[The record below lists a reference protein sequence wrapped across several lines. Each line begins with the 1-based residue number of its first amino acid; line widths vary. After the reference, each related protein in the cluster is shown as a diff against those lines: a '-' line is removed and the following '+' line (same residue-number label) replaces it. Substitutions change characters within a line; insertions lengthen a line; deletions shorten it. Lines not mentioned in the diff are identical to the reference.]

1 MFTYAMNNCD
11 AVSLESIFTVAIS
24 VATQHY
30 ANF

>member
-11 AVSLESIFTVAIS
+11 AFSLEPIFTVAIS
-24 VATQHY
+24 VAMQHY